1 MHGESKFLE
10 IVNNK
15 KKIVHLGRA
24 GQPEGVT
31 LLQPDQS
38 KCYTHKKHRKI
49 QNLQEWTTCDCFET
63 LGVKMGPLPRKKTDR
78 RKDRKWRTW
87 KTPNRIIS
95 IGISCMLSLAKP
107 RGQTL
112 SNFWDWCIIWE
123 KQVNAVGK
131 HPSLLTRSS
140 WGCAPSRSACE
151 AGSTTPRFRSGCK
164 SKADSGC
171 KSKPKS
177 QSYSACKSKSQSWMI
192 LSLIV
197 IYQNQKYKILW

>member
-1 MHGESKFLE
+1 M
-10 IVNNK
+10 VNNNK
-15 KKIVHLGRA
+15 KIAHLGRA
-24 GQPEGVT
+24 GQPEGMT

-38 KCYTHKKHRKI
+38 KCNTKNI
-49 QNLQEWTTCDCFET
+49 QNPQDWRTCHCFKT
-63 LGVKMGPLPRKKTDR
+63 SGVKMGPLPRTKTGR
-78 RKDRKWRTW
+78 RKDHKLRTW
-87 KTPNRIIS
+87 ETASHIMA
-95 IGISCMLSLAKP
+95 IGVSCMLLLAKP

-151 AGSTTPRFRSGCK
+151 AGSTTPRSRSGCK

-177 QSYSACKSKSQSWMI
+177 QSYSGCKSKPQSWMI
-192 LSLIV
+192 LSLII